1 MKPTSGLPAVS
12 IITCSAFFSSLQAD
26 TPPALKIV
34 AAQRRMDPTGAGSF
48 HRSGLI
54 REAQNTL
61 RNAEKA
67 RTAESAKKAAKT
79 KS

>member
-1 MKPTSGLPAVS
+1 MKTKLLSFAALSASITSGLA
-12 IITCSAFFSSLQAD
+12 AN
-26 TPPALKIV
+26 PPALKAV
-34 AAQRRMDPTGAGSF
+34 ESQRRMDPTGAGSF
-48 HRSGLI
+48 HRTGLI

-67 RTAESAKKAAKT
+67 RATESEKKAAKT